1 MLNESTETWDNGGA
15 RLVLLAPPAP
25 LTTPLLKGAI
35 GMATSNRTRAPWKNK
50 WTHWRVRFWL
60 YVLKTDQC
68 WLWQGA
74 HTAPRGYGTMRVG
87 GRSQRAHR
95 IAYEMEHGPISPGLS
110 VCHHCDNPA
119 CVRPSH
125 LFLGTHQENMRDCIA
140 KGRSCL
146 RPRPRVY
153 TTHCKNGHPLS
164 GDNLCRA
171 TRGDRICLA
180 CARARMRTRRRT
192 A

>member
-74 HTAPRGYGTMRVG
+74 HTPLAVTERCAWAG
-87 GRSQRAHR
+87 GRS
-95 IAYEMEHGPISPGLS
+95 
-110 VCHHCDNPA
+110 
-119 CVRPSH
+119 VR
-125 LFLGTHQENMRDCIA
+125 TE
-140 KGRSCL
+140 
-146 RPRPRVY
+146 
-153 TTHCKNGHPLS
+153 
-164 GDNLCRA
+164 
-171 TRGDRICLA
+171 
-180 CARARMRTRRRT
+180 
-192 A
+192 